1 VPAVA
6 VEAASPAGTVWA
18 WGDNDFGQL
27 GNGTNTSSNVAVQV
41 NLASGVTI
49 TNIAG
54 GQHYSLALAS
64 NGMVWA
70 WGYGVNGELGNGTNT
85 VSNIPVQ
92 VSLPNGVTITNIV
105 GGAYHSLAL
114 ASNGTVWAWGYNNF
128 GQLGNGTNTS
138 SNIPVQVSLP
148 SLPSGATITNIA
160 GGAYHSLALASNGTV
175 WAWGDNDFG
184 ELGNGTNTSSNIP
197 VQVSL
202 PSGVTIT
209 NIAGGVSGHSLALAS
224 NGTVWAWGYGVNGE
238 LGNGTNTVSNIPVQ
252 VSLPNGVTITNIVGG
267 GDHNLALASNG
278 TVWAWGYNNFGQLG
292 NATNTSSNVPVQ
304 VSLPSGV
311 TITNIASGSAFSLAL
326 ASNGTVWA
334 WGSNWNG
341 QLGNGTNTS
350 SNIPVQVSLPSGVTI
365 TNIAGGAYHI
375 LTLGIIVGS
384 TTATTL
390 TSSANPSNHGQSVT
404 FTATINPVPD
414 GGTVQFQDNGVN
426 INPQINI
433 DSSGQA
439 ICTTSTLSIGT
450 HTITAVYTGDTNF
463 ASSTGTLTQTVNPS
477 PILKISADDDV
488 SSILQSAAN
497 DFYNDTGIVLDIT
510 IKSDSQAIQDLNNGN
525 CDIAGVGTISG
536 N

>member
-1 VPAVA
+1 MTCVTIRRVLALILVITLIAISSGTFAVPAVA

-64 NGMVWA
+64 NGM
-70 WGYGVNGELGNGTNT
+70 
-85 VSNIPVQ
+85 
-92 VSLPNGVTITNIV
+92 
-105 GGAYHSLAL
+105 
-114 ASNGTVWAWGYNNF
+114 
-128 GQLGNGTNTS
+128 
-138 SNIPVQVSLP
+138 
-148 SLPSGATITNIA
+148 
-160 GGAYHSLALASNGTV
+160 
-175 WAWGDNDFG
+175 
-184 ELGNGTNTSSNIP
+184 
-197 VQVSL
+197 
-202 PSGVTIT
+202 
-209 NIAGGVSGHSLALAS
+209 
-224 NGTVWAWGYGVNGE
+224 VWAWGYGVNGE

>member
-1 VPAVA
+1 
-6 VEAASPAGTVWA
+6 
-18 WGDNDFGQL
+18 
-27 GNGTNTSSNVAVQV
+27 
-41 NLASGVTI
+41 
-49 TNIAG
+49 
-54 GQHYSLALAS
+54 
-64 NGMVWA
+64 M
-70 WGYGVNGELGNGTNT
+70 
-85 VSNIPVQ
+85 
-92 VSLPNGVTITNIV
+92 
-105 GGAYHSLAL
+105 
-114 ASNGTVWAWGYNNF
+114 
-128 GQLGNGTNTS
+128 
-138 SNIPVQVSLP
+138 
-148 SLPSGATITNIA
+148 
-160 GGAYHSLALASNGTV
+160 ALASNGTV

-267 GDHNLALASNG
+267 AYHSLALASNG
-278 TVWAWGYNNFGQLG
+278 TVWAWGYNNF
-292 NATNTSSNVPVQ
+292 
-304 VSLPSGV
+304 
-311 TITNIASGSAFSLAL
+311 
-326 ASNGTVWA
+326 
-334 WGSNWNG
+334 G